1 MNMNTTTEMC
11 NRWIKMKRKVA
22 ILVIAGGLVL
32 PWQIA
37 LADPASA
44 FAPGTVTEQQNVIPS
59 PDTPLSTIME
69 SLESEKAETK
79 EGALLWLL
87 QRNNATN
94 LSYFAFPKYSIRF
107 GVDRVIKK
115 QAAAI
120 LWRLVECRY
129 VSRSAMQSGAE
140 YRAVW
145 KVAYLFDDF
154 GQLRDWIEDYKL
166 LLMDDFNQD
175 KIIDILAYIDSHR
188 RVMIQSY
195 DRGRSRELL
204 SVDGVPPHGR
214 EISRTPREP
223 GRGVDVKYAPPV
235 EVVEGA
241 DDQPRAVR
249 IVDQGTYLWNVRKNK
264 YLPVAQSQSPTARK

>member
-1 MNMNTTTEMC
+1 ML
-11 NRWIKMKRKVA
+11 A
-22 ILVIAGGLVL
+22 ITGGLAL
-32 PWQIA
+32 LWQIA

-59 PDTPLSTIME
+59 PDTPLPTIME
-69 SLESEKAETK
+69 GLESEQTDTK

-94 LSYFAFPKYSIRF
+94 LSYFAFPQHSIRF

-115 QAAAI
+115 QADAI

-129 VSRSAMQSGAE
+129 VSRSAFQSGAE
-140 YRAVW
+140 YRPVW

-166 LLMDDFNQD
+166 LLVDDFNLD
-175 KIIDILAYIDSHR
+175 KRIEILAYIDSPK
-188 RVMIQSY
+188 RVMMLSH

-241 DDQPRAVR
+241 DDQPRAIR
-249 IVDQGTYLWNVRKNK
+249 IVDHGTYLWDVRKNK
-264 YLPVAQSQSPTARK
+264 YLPSAQSQSPTARK